1 MSAGEIVRPVIDI
14 VRTTG
19 SCNERKV
26 GVKAQ
31 MQEKIVHIPSW
42 ERRNELREIATV
54 ICKAFLCGRI
64 GVSVA
69 YSMVAGRGS
78 ERHSS
83 SA

>member
-1 MSAGEIVRPVIDI
+1 MGGKTLMSAPNQQQK
-14 VRTTG
+14 RT
-19 SCNERKV
+19 C
-26 GVKAQ
+26 
-31 MQEKIVHIPSW
+31 IPSW
-42 ERRNELREIATV
+42 ERRNELREIAAV

-78 ERHSS
+78 EGHSS